1 MLKFL
6 LAALLAT
13 GIAPTQSPTE
23 IARSIAELGS
33 ANFRTREA
41 ASEKLRNFGAPA
53 LQPLQDSLNAGN
65 PEANRRAEV
74 FVREKPVA
82 GASG

>member
-13 GIAPTQSPTE
+13 GIAPAQSPTE

-33 ANFRTREA
+33 ANF
-41 ASEKLRNFGAPA
+41 GAPA
-53 LQPLQDSLNAGN
+53 LQPLQDSLNVGN
-65 PEANRRAEV
+65 PEANRRAGV
-74 FVREKPVA
+74 FVRETPVA

>member
-33 ANFRTREA
+33 ANFRTR
-41 ASEKLRNFGAPA
+41 
-53 LQPLQDSLNAGN
+53 
-65 PEANRRAEV
+65 
-74 FVREKPVA
+74 
-82 GASG
+82 